1 MAKIKLAK
9 KNTLSP
15 DEFEAKYAKERI
27 SIWLDEDLLDEIRKI
42 AKENDKKYQ
51 TLINEIL
58 RTYAFSNK
66 SKYISKIINKMN
78 QAIDDLKKMQID

>member
-1 MAKIKLAK
+1 MKKSKRAK
-9 KNTLSP
+9 KNTITP
-15 DEFEAKYAKERI
+15 DEFAAKYAKERI

-58 RTYAFSNK
+58 RSYAFSNK
-66 SKYISKIINKMN
+66 SKNISKIINKMN